1 MIAYLRGNLISKKEE
16 SVILDVEGVGYEL
29 NMCSLSIQ
37 SLPLLNEEVSLYVV
51 ESLGMYSGTILY
63 GFISED
69 EKELFK
75 LFKSAVPKTGAKK
88 ALDYLAKA
96 KRSLPDFQNAIAKKD
111 FKVLTGI
118 FGFTIKTAEKLASA
132 LKNKMD
138 DLKISGALKIKP
150 GGLNSDKY
158 IQAQNALIS
167 LGFKN
172 IQAKTALAAL
182 ENDNLNGRETME
194 DILKLALKKLTKG

>member
-29 NMCSLSIQ
+29 NMCSISVQ
-37 SLPLLNEEVSLYVV
+37 SLPPLKEEVSLYVV

-69 EKELFK
+69 EKELFE

-96 KRSLPDFQNAIAKKD
+96 KKSLPDFQNAIAKKD

-118 FGFTIKTAEKLASA
+118 FGFTNKTAEKLAHA
-132 LKNKMD
+132 LKDKMD
-138 DLKISGALKIKP
+138 DLNISGALKIKP
-150 GGLNSDKY
+150 GGINSDKY
-158 IQAQNALIS
+158 IQAQNALVS

-172 IQAKTALAAL
+172 AQTRNALASV
-182 ENDNLNGRETME
+182 ENENLSGKETME
-194 DILKLALKKLTKG
+194 EILKLALKQLTKG

>member
-1 MIAYLRGNLISKKEE
+1 
-16 SVILDVEGVGYEL
+16 
-29 NMCSLSIQ
+29 
-37 SLPLLNEEVSLYVV
+37 
-51 ESLGMYSGTILY
+51 GTVLY

-69 EKELFK
+69 EKELFE

-96 KRSLPDFQNAIAKKD
+96 KKSLPDFQNAIAKKD

-118 FGFTIKTAEKLASA
+118 FGFTAKTAEKLANA
-132 LKNKMD
+132 LKNKMEH
-138 DLKISGALKIKP
+138 LSISGALKIKTN
-150 GGLNSDKY
+150 GISSRKF

-172 IQAKTALAAL
+172 AQAKIALTSI
-182 ENDNLNGRETME
+182 ENEELSGKESME
-194 DILKLALKKLTKG
+194 DILRMSLKKLTKG